1 MIDQEL
7 IAQQTFSIQS
17 SIKSRVST
25 PITGLWQCRDVLTAT
40 AIDKLKDYIHTADDS
55 VWQTVDRQENLA
67 RRKIAWH
74 ADTVI
79 EELHSAFDANTDLVN
94 LLWPE
99 RKKRFLGLQLWKD
112 WQGYELA
119 WHVDNDLIDI
129 SMQIYL
135 FDLDPGLGT
144 TFRTQQ
150 TTVDVPYQHN
160 TGYLA
165 ENSADLFH
173 RTTRTTPPNTTR
185 YSLYAVWSHTR

>member
-1 MIDQEL
+1 MIDQDL

-17 SIKSRVST
+17 SIKSRVGT
-25 PITGLWQCRDVLTAT
+25 PITGLWQCNDVLTAT
-40 AIDKLKDYIHTADDS
+40 AIEKLKQYIQTADDS
-55 VWQTVDRQENLA
+55 AWQTVDRQEDLA

-79 EELHSAFDANTDLVN
+79 EELHTAFDANTDLVN

-144 TFRTQQ
+144 TFRTEEN
-150 TTVDVPYQHN
+150 TVDIPYQHN

-165 ENSADLFH
+165 VNSADLFH
-173 RTTRTTPPNTTR
+173 RTTRTTPANTVR
-185 YSLYAVWSHTR
+185 YSLYAVWSHTG